1 MNLNAAALDPARSVV
16 VEACAGSGKT
26 WLLVSRIVRLLL
38 AGAEPADILAITFT
52 RKAAGE
58 MRTRLDGWLR
68 ELALAP
74 DAEVREFLRAREV
87 AEEKL
92 AELLPKARGL
102 YEKALTARPGLTLT
116 TFHAWFLDLLQ
127 RSALQAGFAHRQL
140 AEETGALM
148 DEAWERFTDDL
159 ARAPDSPMARAAEAL
174 LGDLGLAN
182 TKALL
187 EGFLARRTEWW
198 AYTQGQAD
206 AVDYALQ
213 QIASL
218 LPCAPASDPVAE
230 LLADSDFIS
239 RLKEYGRYLLL
250 DGKDT
255 DKGPPLRGRALL
267 AALEHTEAASI
278 FAAACAALL
287 TRGGELRDLKD
298 SKAMRTRLG
307 NQADAYLGL
316 HGELGGALLRTQAA
330 LAALAVY
337 RFNADGLAA
346 GAMLLRH
353 YQHLKDER
361 GVLDFADA
369 EWHACRLLADEAWAG
384 HMQYK
389 LDARYRHLLLDEFQ
403 DTNPLQWQTLQS
415 WLEASQGAGRAPTVF
430 LVGDPKQSIYRFRGA
445 EPRLFQLARAWL
457 EDRLQAVHLPHN
469 STRRLAPA
477 VLDAVNATFAPLGA
491 DYPGFA
497 AHATL
502 ATAPGCVRVLPLA
515 RREEDAT
522 EPGPLFRD
530 PLTTPRPEPLGAR
543 HHEAQML
550 VHTLGQIVGRWVVE
564 DGNARRPARY
574 ADVLLLVRR
583 RSDLQIYEAA
593 LKAARI
599 PYRST
604 RRGGLLDTLEGGDLL
619 ALLSFLAL
627 PYHDLA
633 LARVLRSPWFGASD
647 DELLLLAAGSG
658 PWWLRLQALAE
669 PGPRLTRA
677 RELLAGWLQAAGR
690 LPVHD
695 LLDRMYHEAEAEAR
709 YAAAV
714 PPALRPRVLANL
726 HAFLA
731 LALDEAGGRQPSLAR
746 LLEHLEGMRRR
757 YREEAPDEAEP
768 PDQQDAL
775 RILTVHGAKGLE
787 APIVWLLNA
796 GAAGDSAEHY
806 KVLCDWPPEADRPR
820 HFSLL
825 GAKGLSA
832 DFQRPFLEHGREQ
845 LRVEELNLLYV
856 AMTRTRQALVVSGA
870 EARGEQRD
878 WRAQVLAS
886 LGGEGADEL
895 QTGDDLATLSPTSP
909 PPPATA
915 TAAVALPGPV
925 PPIGEVRAGFEDAAT
940 RYGTLVHALLERLAP
955 PAPPWGQAALRAAL
969 GSPPEFE
976 TAWDQAIR
984 LIVTPELKRFFD
996 PGLYVRAVNEMT
1008 YLTRAGEMRRIDRL
1022 VEFEQE
1028 IWLLDYKTGSSES
1041 DAVLLARYRDTME
1054 QYRQAA
1060 AALYPG
1066 RPIHWALV
1074 RGNGKLVTNAV

>member
-1 MNLNAAALDPARSVV
+1 MNLNAIALDPARSVV

-38 AGAEPADILAITFT
+38 ADAEPSDILAITFT

-68 ELALAP
+68 ALALAP

-87 AEEKL
+87 PEEKL
-92 AELLPKARGL
+92 EDLLPKARGL
-102 YEKALTARPGLTLT
+102 YEKVLTARPGLTLT

-127 RSALQAGFAHRQL
+127 RSPLEAGLAHRQL
-140 AEETGALM
+140 AEETGALV

-159 ARAPDSPMARAAEAL
+159 ARAPDSPLARAAEAL

-206 AVDYALQ
+206 AVDYALE

-230 LLADSDFIS
+230 LLADSGFIA
-239 RLKEYGRYLLL
+239 RLKQYGHLLLL
-250 DGKDT
+250 DGPDA
-255 DKGPPLRGRALL
+255 DKAQPLRGRALL
-267 AALEHTEAASI
+267 AALEHAEPTSM

-287 TRGGELRDLKD
+287 TRSGELRALRD
-298 SKAMRTRLG
+298 SKAMRARLG
-307 NQADAYLGL
+307 TQADAYLSL
-316 HGELGGALLRTQAA
+316 HGELGAALLQTQAA
-330 LAALAVY
+330 LTALAVY

-346 GAMLLRH
+346 GATLLRH

-369 EWHACRLLADEAWAG
+369 EWHACRLLGDEAWAG
-384 HMQYK
+384 YMQYK

-445 EPRLFQLARAWL
+445 EPRLFQLARTWL
-457 EDRLQAVHLPHN
+457 EERLQAVHLPYN

-477 VLDAVNATFAPLGA
+477 VLEAVNATFAPLGA
-491 DYPGFA
+491 PYPGFA
-497 AHATL
+497 SHTTL

-515 RREEDAT
+515 RKEEDT
-522 EPGPLFRD
+522 TQPGPLFRD
-530 PLTTPRPEPLGAR
+530 PLSTPRPEPLGAR

-550 VHTLGQIVGRWVVE
+550 VQTLDEIVGRWVVE
-564 DGNARRPARY
+564 DGDARRPARY

-583 RSDLQIYEAA
+583 RSDLQIYEAS

-619 ALLSFLAL
+619 ALLAFLAL

-633 LARVLRSPWFGASD
+633 LARVLRSPWFGAGD
-647 DELLLLAAGSG
+647 DDLLLLAAGSG
-658 PWWLRLQALAE
+658 PWWLRLQALAA
-669 PGPRLTRA
+669 PGPRLARA
-677 RELLAGWLQAAGR
+677 RDLLGSWLQAAGR

-714 PPALRPRVLANL
+714 PPALRSQVLANL

-768 PDQQDAL
+768 LDQQDAL

-787 APIVWLLNA
+787 APIVWLLNV

-832 DFQRPFLEHGREQ
+832 DFQRPFLDHEREQ

-856 AMTRTRQALVVSGA
+856 AMTRARQALVVSGA
-870 EARGEQRD
+870 QARGEQRD
-878 WRAQVLAS
+878 WRAQVLVS
-886 LGGEGADEL
+886 LGDEGADEL
-895 QTGDDLATLSPTSP
+895 RTGDDLATLASTSP
-909 PPPATA
+909 PPPAPA
-915 TAAVALPGPV
+915 TPAVALPGPV
-925 PPIGEVRAGFEDAAT
+925 PSIGQAREVFEDAAT

-955 PAPPWGQAALRAAL
+955 PAPPWEQAALRAAL
-969 GSPPEFE
+969 GSPPDFE
-976 TAWDQAIR
+976 AAWDQAVQ
-984 LIVTPELKRFFD
+984 LITTPALRRFFD
-996 PGLYVRAVNEMT
+996 PAQYVRAVNEMA
-1008 YLTRAGEMRRIDRL
+1008 YLTRDGEMRRIDRL
-1022 VEFEQE
+1022 VEFTED
-1028 IWLLDYKTGSSES
+1028 IWLLDYKTGAGES
-1041 DAVLLARYRDTME
+1041 DAALLARHRDTME

-1060 AALYPG
+1060 AALNPAKPV
-1066 RPIHWALV
+1066 RWALV
-1074 RGNGKLVTNAV
+1074 RGDGTLLAGG